1 MSVKVVKFGGSS
13 LADAQQFKKVRG
25 IVLADPERR
34 FVVPS
39 APGKRFDGDDKVTD
53 MLYACQSLAQKGESF
68 DGVFDRIAERF
79 TGIESEL
86 GLSTDIA
93 GHLEWIRKEI
103 ANGATADYAASR
115 GEFLNGI
122 LLAEYLGFE
131 FVDAKDLVRFDE
143 KGVFLAEYTN
153 EVAGEAL
160 KGKKN
165 AVVPGFYGSYPNGSV
180 KTFSRGGSDISGAIV
195 ARSVYADVYENW
207 TDVSGFLMADPRIVK
222 DPEPIRVVTYG
233 ELRELAYMGA
243 TVLHEES
250 IFPVRQACIPIN
262 VRNTNAPDETGT
274 MIVPEA
280 EDYSE
285 CAITGI
291 AGRKGF
297 AVINIEKDKMNVE
310 VGFAYRVLSALVA
323 HGISIEHMPTGIDT
337 LSVIVSQKDL
347 EGRRREV
354 IDDIIAAS
362 DPDSVEVHEDMA
374 LIAVVGRGMI
384 NRVGTSAKV
393 FTALAEHGVNVR
405 MIDQGSSEI
414 NIIIGIEGGEFEAA
428 VNAIYSA
435 FRCK

>member
-13 LADAQQFKKVRG
+13 LADAQQFEKVRE
-25 IVLADPERR
+25 IILADPDRR

-39 APGKRFDGDDKVTD
+39 APGKRFEGDDKVTD
-53 MLYACQSLAQKGESF
+53 MLYACQGLAQSGEPF
-68 DGVFDRIAERF
+68 DGLFDRIAARF
-79 TGIESEL
+79 VGIESGL

-93 GHLEWIRKEI
+93 AHLEWIRKEI

-115 GEFLNGI
+115 GEYLNGI
-122 LLAEYLGFE
+122 LLAAYLGFE
-131 FVDAKDLVRFDE
+131 FVDAIDLVRFDE
-143 KGVFLAEYTN
+143 TGVFLAEYTN

-297 AVINIEKDKMNVE
+297 AVINIEKDKMNTE

-337 LSVIVSQKDL
+337 LSVIICQKDL
-347 EGRRREV
+347 AGRRREV
-354 IDDIIAAS
+354 IDDIIAAC

-435 FRCK
+435 FHCE

>member
-13 LADAQQFKKVRG
+13 LADAQQFKKVKD
-25 IVLADPERR
+25 IVLSDPERR

-39 APGKRFDGDDKVTD
+39 APGKRFDGDEKVTD

-68 DGVFDRIAERF
+68 DGVFDRIVQRF
-79 TGIESEL
+79 VDIESDL
-86 GLSTDIA
+86 GLSTNIA
-93 GHLEWIRKEI
+93 GHLEIIRREI

-115 GEFLNGI
+115 GEYLNGI
-122 LLAEYLGFE
+122 LLSAYLGFE
-131 FVDAKDLVRFDE
+131 FVDAKDLVKFDE
-143 KGVFLAEYTN
+143 NGVFLAEYTN
-153 EVAGEAL
+153 EIAAEAL
-160 KGKKN
+160 KSKKS
-165 AVVPGFYGSYPNGSV
+165 AVIPGFYGSMPNGEI
-180 KTFSRGGSDISGAIV
+180 KTFSRGGSDISGAII
-195 ARSVYADVYENW
+195 ARCVFADVYENW

-222 DPEPIRVVTYG
+222 NPDPIRVVTYG

-262 VRNTNAPDETGT
+262 VRNTNAPEEMGT

-323 HGISIEHMPTGIDT
+323 HNISIEHMPTGIDT
-337 LSVIVSQKDL
+337 LSVIISQKDL
-347 EGRRREV
+347 EGRRSQV
-354 IDDIIAAS
+354 IDDIIAACN
-362 DPDSVEVHEDMA
+362 PDSVEVHEDMA

-414 NIIIGIEGGEFEAA
+414 NIIIGIESHEFEAA

-435 FRCK
+435 FRG

>member
-13 LADAQQFKKVRG
+13 LADARQFEKVRE
-25 IVLADPERR
+25 IILADPHRR

-39 APGKRFDGDDKVTD
+39 APGRRFDGDDKVTD
-53 MLYACQSLAQKGESF
+53 MLYACQSLAQRGEPF
-68 DGVFDRIAERF
+68 DSLFDRIAARF
-79 TGIESEL
+79 VGIESEL

-93 GHLEWIRKEI
+93 AHLEWIRKEI

-131 FVDAKDLVRFDE
+131 FVDAKDLIRFDE
-143 KGVFLAEYTN
+143 AGVFLAEYTN
-153 EVAGEAL
+153 EIAGEAL

-165 AVVPGFYGSYPNGSV
+165 AVVPGFYGSYPNGSI

-207 TDVSGFLMADPRIVK
+207 TDVSGFLMADPRVVRN
-222 DPEPIRVVTYG
+222 PEPIRVVTYG

-262 VRNTNAPDETGT
+262 VRNTNAPDEMGT

-354 IDDIIAAS
+354 IDDIIAAC

-414 NIIIGIEGGEFEAA
+414 NIIIGIEGSEFEAA

-435 FRCK
+435 FHCK

>member
-1 MSVKVVKFGGSS
+1 MSIKVVKFGGSS
-13 LADAQQFKKVRG
+13 LADAQQFKKVKE
-25 IVLADPERR
+25 IILADPDRR

-39 APGKRFDGDDKVTD
+39 APGKRYDGDDKVTD
-53 MLYACQSLAQKGESF
+53 MLYTCQSLAQKGESF
-68 DGVFDRIAERF
+68 DGVFARIAERF
-79 TGIESEL
+79 IEIESGLGLKTGIS
-86 GLSTDIA
+86 D
-93 GHLEWIRKEI
+93 HLEKIRKDI

-115 GEFLNGI
+115 GEYLNGI
-122 LLAEYLGFE
+122 LLSAYLGYE
-131 FVDAKDLVRFDE
+131 FVDAKDLIRFDE
-143 KGVFLAEYTN
+143 NGVFLAEETN
-153 EVAGEAL
+153 EICGEAL
-160 KGKKN
+160 KDKKN
-165 AVVPGFYGSYPNGSV
+165 AVIPGFYGSTPNGEI

-222 DPEPIRVVTYG
+222 NPDPIRVVTYG

-262 VRNTNAPDETGT
+262 VRNTNAPEEMGT

-280 EDYSE
+280 EDYSD

-337 LSVIVSQKDL
+337 LSVIISQKDL

-354 IDDIIAAS
+354 IDDIIAAC
-362 DPDSVEVHEDMA
+362 DPDSVEIHDDMA

-393 FTALAEHGVNVR
+393 FTALADHGVNVR

-414 NIIIGIEGGEFEAA
+414 NIIIGIESEEFEAA

-435 FRCK
+435 FRG

>member
-13 LADAQQFKKVRG
+13 LADAQQFEKVRE
-25 IVLADPERR
+25 IILADPDRR

-39 APGKRFDGDDKVTD
+39 APGKRFEGDDKVTD
-53 MLYACQSLAQKGESF
+53 MLYACQSLAQSGEPF
-68 DGVFDRIAERF
+68 DGLFDRIAARF
-79 TGIESEL
+79 VGIESGL

-93 GHLEWIRKEI
+93 AHLEWIRKEI

-115 GEFLNGI
+115 GEYLNGI
-122 LLAEYLGFE
+122 LLAAYLGFE
-131 FVDAKDLVRFDE
+131 FVDAIDLVRFDE
-143 KGVFLAEYTN
+143 TGVFLAEYTN

-207 TDVSGFLMADPRIVK
+207 TDVSGFLMADPRVVK

-297 AVINIEKDKMNVE
+297 AVINIEKDKMNTE

-337 LSVIVSQKDL
+337 LSVIVCQKDL
-347 EGRRREV
+347 AGRRREV
-354 IDDIIAAS
+354 IDDIIAAC

-435 FRCK
+435 FHCK

>member
-13 LADAQQFKKVRG
+13 LADAQQFEKVRE
-25 IVLADPERR
+25 IILADPDRR

-39 APGKRFDGDDKVTD
+39 APGKRFEGDDKVTD
-53 MLYACQSLAQKGESF
+53 MLYACQGLAQSGEPF
-68 DGVFDRIAERF
+68 DGLFDRIAARF
-79 TGIESEL
+79 VGIESGL

-93 GHLEWIRKEI
+93 AHLEWIRKEI

-115 GEFLNGI
+115 GEYLNGI
-122 LLAEYLGFE
+122 LLAAYLGFE
-131 FVDAKDLVRFDE
+131 FVDAIDLVRFDE
-143 KGVFLAEYTN
+143 TGVFLAEYTN

-291 AGRKGF
+291 AG
-297 AVINIEKDKMNVE
+297 
-310 VGFAYRVLSALVA
+310 
-323 HGISIEHMPTGIDT
+323 
-337 LSVIVSQKDL
+337 
-347 EGRRREV
+347 EGLRHQHREG
-354 IDDIIAAS
+354 
-362 DPDSVEVHEDMA
+362 
-374 LIAVVGRGMI
+374 LR
-384 NRVGTSAKV
+384 
-393 FTALAEHGVNVR
+393 
-405 MIDQGSSEI
+405 
-414 NIIIGIEGGEFEAA
+414 
-428 VNAIYSA
+428 
-435 FRCK
+435 

>member
-1 MSVKVVKFGGSS
+1 MVKVVKFGGSS
-13 LADAQQFKKVRG
+13 LADAQQFRKVKD
-25 IVLADPERR
+25 IIFSDPARR

-53 MLYACQSLAQKGESF
+53 MLYTCQSLAQQGQSF
-68 DGVFDRIAERF
+68 DGVFDRIVQRF
-79 TGIESEL
+79 VEIESGL

-93 GHLEWIRKEI
+93 GHLEKIRSEI

-115 GEFLNGI
+115 GEYLNGI
-122 LLAEYLGFE
+122 LLSAYLGFE
-131 FVDAKDLVRFDE
+131 FIDAKDLVKFDE
-143 KGVFLAEYTN
+143 NGVFLPEYTN
-153 EVAGEAL
+153 EVCGEAL
-160 KGKKN
+160 KGKKS
-165 AVVPGFYGSYPNGSV
+165 AVIPGFYGSMPDGAI

-222 DPEPIRVVTYG
+222 NPDPIRVVTYG

-262 VRNTNAPDETGT
+262 VRNTNAPEEMGT

-291 AGRKGF
+291 AGKKGF

-323 HGISIEHMPTGIDT
+323 HNISIEHMPTGIDT
-337 LSVIVSQKDL
+337 LSVVVAQKDL
-347 EGRRREV
+347 EGRRRQV
-354 IDDIIAAS
+354 IDDIIAACN
-362 DPDSVEVHEDMA
+362 PDSVEVHEDMA

-384 NRVGTSAKV
+384 NRVGTSARV

-414 NIIIGIEGGEFEAA
+414 NIIIGVESDQFEAA

-435 FRCK
+435 FRG

>member
-1 MSVKVVKFGGSS
+1 MPVKVVKFGGSS
-13 LADAQQFKKVRG
+13 LADAKQFKKVRD
-25 IVLADPERR
+25 IVLADPTRR

-39 APGKRFDGDDKVTD
+39 APGKRFNGDDKVTD
-53 MLYACQSLAQKGESF
+53 MLYACQNLAKNGEPF
-68 DGVFDRIAERF
+68 EDVFDRLSARF
-79 TGIESEL
+79 LSIESDL
-86 GLSTDIA
+86 HLSTDIA
-93 GHLEWIRKEI
+93 SHLDVIRKDI
-103 ANGATADYAASR
+103 AAGATADYAASR
-115 GEFLNGI
+115 GEYLNGI
-122 LLAEYLGFE
+122 LLANYLGFQ
-131 FVDAKDLVRFDE
+131 FVDSRELVRFDE
-143 KGVFLAEYTN
+143 KGRFLAEDTN
-153 EVAGEAL
+153 DAARAAL
-160 KGKKN
+160 IGLEN
-165 AVVPGFYGSYPNGSV
+165 AVVPGFYGSYPNGSI

-195 ARSVYADVYENW
+195 ARSVDADVYENW

-222 DPEPIRVVTYG
+222 DPEPIRTVTYT

-262 VRNTNAPDETGT
+262 VRNTNAPHETGT

-280 EDYSE
+280 EDYSQ

-291 AGRKGF
+291 AGKRGF
-297 AVINIEKDKMNVE
+297 SVINIEKDKMNVE
-310 VGFAYRVLSALVA
+310 VGFACRVLSALAA

-347 EGRRREV
+347 EGRRGEI
-354 IDDIIAAS
+354 IDSIIAACN
-362 DPDSVEVHEDMA
+362 PDSVEVHDDMA

-414 NIIIGIEGGEFEAA
+414 NIIIGIEGNQFEAA

-435 FRCK
+435 FRCR